1 MIEDRLIDN
10 KITLRD
16 LLAQAVAMGVRAGRG
31 DIDYQGAWHIA
42 DNILN
47 ETEEVLGHRDRIL
60 GLRQKCVILQDVY
73 QNTFEA
79 KE

>member
-31 DIDYQGAWHIA
+31 HIDYQGAWPMA
-42 DNILN
+42 DDILN
-47 ETEEVLGHRDRIL
+47 ETEEVLMHRDRIL
-60 GLRQKCVILQDVY
+60 EMREKCVILIDTY
-73 QNTFEA
+73 RNI
-79 KE
+79 